1 MNFPNNQNY
10 PQNMNVNINMNNQ
23 NMPNNFKN
31 FIGGRIGNKEIARED
46 LNTFMSSI
54 KDFEWTDNNFYKQAK
69 SVEIKPTF
77 VVNSTESP
85 NQPFQGNLSNIN
97 QLLLEENTHMSDFQ
111 QYKYDC
117 DNRRVQL
124 QDKILQKKK
133 EFVDT
138 FFSLNDKISESSEK
152 KQLIEAIKLDKIKII
167 ENSFLKEKLEK
178 FIGYMKSQ
186 ESAAVNY
193 QFDFN
198 SKLR

>member
-10 PQNMNVNINMNNQ
+10 PQNMNMNNQ
-23 NMPNNFKN
+23 NNPNNFKL
-31 FIGGRIGNKEIARED
+31 FIGGRIGNKDIARED

-54 KDFEWTDNNFYKQAK
+54 KDFEWTDNNVYKQAK
-69 SVEIKPTF
+69 AVDIRPTF
-77 VVNSTESP
+77 IVNQSESS
-85 NQPFQGNLSNIN
+85 NQSFQSNIN
-97 QLLLEENTHMSDFQ
+97 NIDQLLLEENTHIRDFQ
-111 QYKYDC
+111 QYKSDC
-117 DNRRVQL
+117 DSRRVQF

-138 FFSLNDKISESSEK
+138 FFSLNDKFSETAEK
-152 KQLIEAIKLDKIKII
+152 KELIDAIKLDKIKII

-178 FIGYMKSQ
+178 HIGYMKSQ

>member
-1 MNFPNNQNY
+1 MFSNSLSLAAGS
-10 PQNMNVNINMNNQ
+10 IILAMNNGTQ
-23 NMPNNFKN
+23 IKNYFKCVSKL
-31 FIGGRIGNKEIARED
+31 ITR
-46 LNTFMSSI
+46 SSLLYKFVI
-54 KDFEWTDNNFYKQAK
+54 KDQFELH
-69 SVEIKPTF
+69 I
-77 VVNSTESP
+77 
-85 NQPFQGNLSNIN
+85 
-97 QLLLEENTHMSDFQ
+97 
-111 QYKYDC
+111 
-117 DNRRVQL
+117 R
-124 QDKILQKKK
+124 ILQKKK